1 MNVVRQDVFKEES
14 GIDTPVNDY
23 ESFFFDE
30 SNVCTE
36 WTLISFFNGIL
47 SSNFHYYLNLFV
59 N

>member
-30 SNVCTE
+30 SKIYHFIKSKGN
-36 WTLISFFNGIL
+36 
-47 SSNFHYYLNLFV
+47 NLPGTKF
-59 N
+59 